1 VKVFSDCAKADV
13 QPTDLNR
20 KQNNQI
26 GFIHIRVL
34 LLESTNI
41 RKRESKAPLRTFR
54 GLKRLDAANVLTL
67 SAALGLLIGS
77 GALWLQ
83 FTRVRAREAIVE
95 VRTLTLQSPIEG
107 LITTLEVQAG
117 SGVQKGQSL
126 FQVTNSRVPK
136 PRVGDLQIELSAAQ
150 AKLRIIQLQEERAE
164 RVLGDADQDFARQS
178 KLQISRQREELNAL
192 LRKRLQAQQE
202 ASFAERNYARR
213 NQLYKQGAIAFD
225 EVDRAATS
233 LAQAREEV
241 RLSGNRVKAQQQV
254 LEAAQRNL
262 TLIATRGGADP
273 ETFLRDS
280 RINVEVVQEEKQAQ
294 QFRIQEL
301 QNQLNQ
307 AKKEYDI
314 LRFANITSPID
325 AVVWTIDQYAGSS
338 VKEQETVLRLL
349 NCGERWVN
357 TYVREGDIKNL
368 YIGQNADIDL
378 YGSKERLRGKISLI
392 RSGIGRSS
400 AGSDIIPL
408 LPINMYRES
417 QVRIALEA
425 DSKLSRDPGH
435 LCFSGYT
442 GKVTFRS

>member
-1 VKVFSDCAKADV
+1 V
-13 QPTDLNR
+13 
-20 KQNNQI
+20 NQK
-26 GFIHIRVL
+26 HHS
-34 LLESTNI
+34 E
-41 RKRESKAPLRTFR
+41 PLK

-67 SAALGLLIGS
+67 SAALGLLVVS
-77 GALWLQ
+77 GALWVQ

-117 SGVQKGQSL
+117 SEVQSGQSL

-150 AKLRIIQLQEERAE
+150 AKLQMIQLQEERAE

-241 RLSGNRVKAQQQV
+241 RLSGNRIKAQEQV

-280 RINVEVVQEEKQAQ
+280 RIDFEVVQEEKQAQ

-325 AVVWTIDQYAGSS
+325 AVVWSIDHYAGSS

-349 NCGERWVN
+349 DCRERWVN

-368 YIGQNADIDL
+368 YIGQNAEVDL
-378 YGSKERLRGKISLI
+378 YGSKEKLRGRISLI

-400 AGSDIIPL
+400 SGSDIIPL

-425 DSKLSRDPGH
+425 DSKLSKDPGH